1 MPDPGASHAHTR
13 LGRFAL
19 IATTLLWGNSF
30 TIMKDA
36 LATVPTLWLS
46 LIHI

>member
-1 MPDPGASHAHTR
+1 MPDPGASHAYTR

-19 IATTLLWGNSF
+19 IVTTLLLGSSF

-36 LATVPTLWLS
+36 LATVPAL
-46 LIHI
+46 